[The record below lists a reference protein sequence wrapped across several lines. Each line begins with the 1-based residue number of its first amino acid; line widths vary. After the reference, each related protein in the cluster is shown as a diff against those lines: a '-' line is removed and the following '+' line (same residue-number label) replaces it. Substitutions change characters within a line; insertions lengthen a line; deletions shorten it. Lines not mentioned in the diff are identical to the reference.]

1 MKKNIFKKY
10 LIPIIIT
17 VVVLSMTSLCYA
29 GDNTEVVNYFGLLTL
44 VTPLLAIAL
53 SFVTKQVI
61 LSLAIAVLAGATILS
76 DGNILIGFLKS
87 CDTYIMGTVTDS
99 WNAALLVFILGV
111 GGFVAVMAKLGG
123 TQAIANELSKKSKT
137 SKNTLLITW
146 FLGLIIFFEDMAN
159 SLIVG
164 PTMRPVTDKHLV
176 SREKLSYVIDS
187 TAAPVTDMSI
197 ISSWIAYEISMISIA
212 FATMGIVDVNIYGTF
227 LQTIP
232 YRFYN
237 IFAIAMVLIII
248 LMQKD
253 YGPMY
258 DAEKRSIL
266 TGKLYADDSKPM
278 ISKELEH
285 MSVEEGIPLRM
296 RNAIVP
302 ICCFIA
308 TSLLAIWYTGGG
320 PSEPLN
326 FKGMQNAFGNA
337 DAAISILYSVIFTSI
352 VTILMGV
359 FQKIFTLREGIDIWA
374 SGCKEL
380 LLTDIILILAWSS
393 GGVMGDLGT
402 GTFIA
407 SIIGNSVPSIIL
419 PAVLFIIA
427 CFVAFSTGTSF
438 GTTAIM
444 IPIAFPMAMAATG
457 GEINYLVILTIASVT
472 SGAIFGDHCSPISD
486 TTIMSTMGSGADLL
500 DHVKTQLPYALTVAG
515 VSIVFGSIPAAMGIS
530 PIILI
535 PIGIVAL
542 FIIVKIFGK
551 SIKVEDLQA
560 SIVEESKIKSS

>member
-1 MKKNIFKKY
+1 MKKDLFKKY
-10 LIPIIIT
+10 LILIIVAI
-17 VVVLSMTSLCYA
+17 VVLSMTSFCYA
-29 GDNTEVVNYFGLLTL
+29 NGNSEELVNNYGLLTL

-53 SFVTKQVI
+53 SFITKQVI
-61 LSLAIAVLAGATILS
+61 LSLAIAVLAGSTILS
-76 DGNILIGFLKS
+76 DGNVLMGFLKS

-123 TQAIANELSKKSKT
+123 TQAIANVLSKKSKN

-146 FLGLIIFFEDMAN
+146 FLGLVIFFEDMAN

-176 SREKLSYVIDS
+176 SREKLSYIIDS

-212 FATMGIVDVNIYGTF
+212 FATVGIENVNVYGVF
-227 LQTIP
+227 LKTIP

-248 LMQKD
+248 LLEKD

-258 DAEKRSIL
+258 DAEKRSKL
-266 TGKLYADDSKPM
+266 TGKLYADNSKPM
-278 ISKELEH
+278 MSKELEY
-285 MSVEEGIPLRM
+285 MSVAEGVPLRM

-320 PSEPLN
+320 LSEPLN
-326 FKGMQNAFGNA
+326 FQGLQNAFGNA
-337 DAAISILYSVIFTSI
+337 DAAISILYSVIFSSVVAI
-352 VTILMGV
+352 VMGII
-359 FQKIFTLREGIDIWA
+359 QKVFTLREGIDIWV

-380 LLTDIILILAWSS
+380 LLTDIILVLAWSS
-393 GGVMGDLGT
+393 GGVMRDLGT
-402 GTFIA
+402 GAFIA
-407 SIIGNSVPSIIL
+407 GAIGDSVPSVIL
-419 PAVLFIIA
+419 PAALFIIA

-457 GEINYLVILTIASVT
+457 GEINNFAIATIAAVT

-486 TTIMSTMGSGADLL
+486 TTIMSAMGSGADLL
-500 DHVKTQLPYALTVAG
+500 DHVKTQLPYAVTVAV
-515 VSIVFGSIPAAMGIS
+515 VSTVFGFIPAALGLS
-530 PIILI
+530 PIIII

-542 FIIVKIFGK
+542 FLIVKIFGK
-551 SIKVEDLQA
+551 SIKEKDLQA
-560 SIVEESKIKSS
+560 IRVESTDK